1 MINPTHTLPIHIT
14 PVRGW
19 QRVIQRLAA
28 THVAGWFL
36 SRWLPSLDR
45 FILRRTNGKHTA
57 ASFLTGLP
65 IITLTT
71 FGAKSGQPRA
81 CPLIPI
87 PDGERVILIASN
99 FGSTRH
105 PTWYTNLRARPEAIL
120 TLNGAD
126 VAYSACEATEPER
139 QTYWAQ
145 AVKLYPGYHAYEH
158 RARGRKFPILV
169 LTPKSDRR
177 PEIEDGI

>member
-1 MINPTHTLPIHIT
+1 M
-14 PVRGW
+14 
-19 QRVIQRLAA
+19 
-28 THVAGWFL
+28 AGWLL

-71 FGAKSGQPRA
+71 FGAKSGQPHA

-99 FGSTRH
+99 FGNTRH
-105 PTWYTNLRARPEAIL
+105 PSWYLNLRAHPEAIL
-120 TLNGAD
+120 THNGVDA
-126 VAYSACEATEPER
+126 AYSAREATGPER
-139 QTYWAQ
+139 QTYWTL
-145 AVKLYPGYHAYEH
+145 AVKLYPGYHAYKH
-158 RARGRKFPILV
+158 RTRGRKIPILI
-169 LTPKSDRR
+169 LTPLTDRR
-177 PEIEDGI
+177 QKTATDPSPVSDPTKELT